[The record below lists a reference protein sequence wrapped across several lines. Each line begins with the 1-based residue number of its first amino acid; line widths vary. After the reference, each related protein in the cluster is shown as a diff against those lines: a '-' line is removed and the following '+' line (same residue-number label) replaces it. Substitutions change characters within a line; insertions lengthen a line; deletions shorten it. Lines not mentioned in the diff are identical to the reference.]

1 MTITHDRPECNRNFE
16 KFPRPCPAPRL
27 TLFAEDADAKRPDAP
42 PARANIAGYSHITVI
57 SNHRT
62 PMIHILSGRSGN
74 RLSIH
79 NHKISAARPVRIF
92 PGPVRG
98 GPLLPAPQT
107 FFRPFFT
114 PRRAFLINIVSVK
127 DQIGQISDSITLR
140 GWYKPLRTDCLRRPR
155 TAKRS
160 FDVYAVTRPAACSL
174 QRRTPAG
181 NPAGAR
187 IGQVF
192 IGPRC
197 VSVYPS
203 PLGTASSKT
212 SEYQHS

>member
-1 MTITHDRPECNRNFE
+1 
-16 KFPRPCPAPRL
+16 
-27 TLFAEDADAKRPDAP
+27 
-42 PARANIAGYSHITVI
+42 
-57 SNHRT
+57 
-62 PMIHILSGRSGN
+62 MIHILSGRSGN

-160 FDVYAVTRPAACSL
+160 FDVYAVTRPAACVSSVRSK
-174 QRRTPAG
+174 QKRPPETRRTRALVKCSLFPNVCQRTHPPDTSPLTLRINLLHASFCRADMAAQHLPLKTIPAYKHIPRASHPLYQA
-181 NPAGAR
+181 NPASR
-187 IGQVF
+187 
-192 IGPRC
+192 
-197 VSVYPS
+197 SVRHRFS
-203 PLGTASSKT
+203 HASESMGHLVPNT
-212 SEYQHS
+212 